1 MSRDRNL
8 FINGKKIDYNQL
20 RRGAKT
26 TDCHIFIHNSLLED
40 ITEMQYNYEFYY
52 DDKLMKSRIV
62 NMALMLLTD
71 ELSKVSGDD
80 KLKYLKKMSTDYKSR
95 YN

>member
-62 NMALMLLTD
+62 NMAIMLLTD
-71 ELSKVSGDD
+71 ELSKIPDKD
-80 KLKYLKKMSTDYKSR
+80 KLKYLKKMSSEYKSR